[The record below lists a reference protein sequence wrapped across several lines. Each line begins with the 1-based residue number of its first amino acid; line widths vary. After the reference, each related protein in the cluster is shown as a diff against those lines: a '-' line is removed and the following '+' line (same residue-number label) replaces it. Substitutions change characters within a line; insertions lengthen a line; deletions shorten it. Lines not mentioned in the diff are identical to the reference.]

1 MNTAV
6 LVAPNRI
13 EARDGHVPQPGPEEV
28 LVRVRAVGICGS
40 DTHYFAGLRD
50 HEEQTVYPL
59 VLGHEFAGEVAAL
72 GEGVS
77 AVARGARVCCAPD
90 RPCGKC
96 EWCKKGEVNVCPNVR
111 FAASG
116 GVPGCLCEFYV
127 VHQSQL
133 HPIADSVGFAE
144 ATLAEPLA
152 VGLHVVHNLVRPA
165 PGQTWAVI
173 GAGPIGLCTLFAARA
188 GGAGTIY
195 VADKLPERL
204 DAARKFG
211 ADATCL
217 VPQDDFVRFVLE
229 KTRGRGVDVVVEAAG
244 EVEAARQTPHLAA
257 IHGLVVIEGIP
268 PASEVPV
275 NVDLARRRELR
286 VVFGRRSVNVTDRA
300 LGLIESGEFDPA
312 VLITHEF
319 PLSETQSAFE
329 HTRDYKDGVMKAIVK
344 P

>member
-1 MNTAV
+1 MDGSLTA
-6 LVAPNRI
+6 NGQ
-13 EARDGHVPQPGPEEV
+13 DGEWAHG
-28 LVRVRAVGICGS
+28 GGGS
-40 DTHYFAGLRD
+40 GGSIWVTAGTL
-50 HEEQTVYPL
+50 
-59 VLGHEFAGEVAAL
+59 
-72 GEGVS
+72 EGSGVISTDGGDSGGS
-77 AVARGARVCCAPD
+77 AVAGGGGGGRIALYYD
-90 RPCGKC
+90 T
-96 EWCKKGEVNVCPNVR
+96 NV
-111 FAASG
+111 FAGSLSAYGGSG
-116 GVPGCLCEFYV
+116 
-127 VHQSQL
+127 
-133 HPIADSVGFAE
+133 
-144 ATLAEPLA
+144 
-152 VGLHVVHNLVRPA
+152 N
-165 PGQTWAVI
+165 
-173 GAGPIGLCTLFAARA
+173 GAGEP

-217 VPQDDFVRFVLE
+217 VPQGDFVRFVLE

-329 HTRDYKDGVMKAIVK
+329 HTRDYKDGVIKAIVK